1 MLFLACFI
9 VSRVIRLSVDDQV
22 SFHVSFAL
30 YLPTNRVLHVDS
42 LIMPRAAGRGRGGR
56 GANRGASVSV
66 VVNHRP
72 LRDTV
77 IKPRYLWCMCC
88 LRTAVGEFN
97 PAIMEK
103 QAPFVIDCIL
113 NAAGS
118 VLCR

>member
-1 MLFLACFI
+1 
-9 VSRVIRLSVDDQV
+9 
-22 SFHVSFAL
+22 
-30 YLPTNRVLHVDS
+30 
-42 LIMPRAAGRGRGGR
+42 MPRAAGRGRGGR